1 MDNGETYIISF
12 TEDELYLLQDLVN
25 SEYQYLQELGQKES
39 GMQKEDYDN
48 MFYFLESITRK
59 LVDSTYVDNPNRSK
73 ERLKNV

>member
-12 TEDELYLLQDLVN
+12 TEDELYLM
-25 SEYQYLQELGQKES
+25 QELIDIRRDMGYTIIMK
-39 GMQKEDYDN
+39 DT
-48 MFYFLESITRK
+48 LESIARK